1 MHPKP
6 MLFDKAP
13 AVGVADGKAIAILT
27 QKRSTL
33 WYEDHHISVR
43 KPCVLIDFDHCV
55 FARSEYAKTLCL

>member
-1 MHPKP
+1 
-6 MLFDKAP
+6 
-13 AVGVADGKAIAILT
+13 VADGKAIAILT